1 MSDLSNEEK
10 PFLTFKSRTELKK
23 FALKWSLAI
32 ALILGAGTISKV
44 PVLDTFFYML
54 TMFLGLSIGGYIG
67 LRQAASKKNWLVGI
81 LEADT
86 TQSE

>member
-1 MSDLSNEEK
+1 MSNFPNEEK
-10 PFLTFKSRTELKK
+10 PFLTFNSRTELKK

-44 PVLDTFFYML
+44 PVLDTFFSML
-54 TMFLGLSIGGYIG
+54 TVFLGLSIGVYIG
-67 LRQAASKKNWLVGI
+67 LRQAASKKNWLVEI
-81 LEADT
+81 LEPDT